1 MFPGLT
7 KTGKKIHNPSLTLCI
22 LCVCVLSSSTPAVQ
36 ARQTENH
43 TLAIIGDER
52 NALILK
58 IGTKVSTETRWLLHL
73 LCGLGL
79 FLTLKLITLG
89 LWSIWACHSFLCW
102 AEHIWYVL
110 SECLLL
116 LSKETAFEQLLPA
129 SLVPHLTCSKII
141 IFKFWFK
148 QEFQKCILRQFCFFL
163 PFFLVWFNLCFSP
176 QMIWEIRSRK
186 LFALNVK
193 KVTTSKSPQLS
204 KSLSS
209 SSTVTQCVLIL

>member
-1 MFPGLT
+1 MTAWLFPTYQLDGFEWQHKLISLQEN
-7 KTGKKIHNPSLTLCI
+7 KFLPLLRVEKQSHAHLNYLLISPPYVSWSNENREKKFITRHSHYAFCV
-22 LCVCVLSSSTPAVQ
+22 CVCVLSRSTPAVQ
-36 ARQTENH
+36 AWQTENH

-79 FLTLKLITLG
+79 FLALKLITLG

-102 AEHIWYVL
+102 AEHISYVL

-129 SLVPHLTCSKII
+129 SLVPHLTCLKII
-141 IFKFWFK
+141 IFK
-148 QEFQKCILRQFCFFL
+148 LD
-163 PFFLVWFNLCFSP
+163 
-176 QMIWEIRSRK
+176 
-186 LFALNVK
+186 LNK
-193 KVTTSKSPQLS
+193 NFRNAY
-204 KSLSS
+204 
-209 SSTVTQCVLIL
+209 

>member
-22 LCVCVLSSSTPAVQ
+22 LCVLSSSTPAVQ

-79 FLTLKLITLG
+79 FLALKLITLG
-89 LWSIWACHSFLCW
+89 L
-102 AEHIWYVL
+102 
-110 SECLLL
+110 
-116 LSKETAFEQLLPA
+116 
-129 SLVPHLTCSKII
+129 
-141 IFKFWFK
+141 
-148 QEFQKCILRQFCFFL
+148 
-163 PFFLVWFNLCFSP
+163 
-176 QMIWEIRSRK
+176 
-186 LFALNVK
+186 
-193 KVTTSKSPQLS
+193 
-204 KSLSS
+204 
-209 SSTVTQCVLIL
+209 